1 VTRNPEEIPLLFP
14 DPVIAAYLKDVDR
27 TLVRSMLQK
36 TATQRV
42 QALVAMNE
50 LAVEARRVRER
61 EQRR

>member
-1 VTRNPEEIPLLFP
+1 MTRPPEQIPLLVP
-14 DPVIAAYLKDVDR
+14 DPVIEAYLKDVDR

-36 TATQRV
+36 TTTQRV

-50 LAVEARRVRER
+50 LAMEARRMRER